1 LIISHNTDES
11 LKEVIQKTVILWK
24 QVELLT
30 CCPAHIFKELCHVMN
45 VSLNVESVQT
55 KLVPVAKIAN
65 LWKILE
71 SVIGI
76 KTNDKYNDQ
85 TPFI

>member
-1 LIISHNTDES
+1 LETGG
-11 LKEVIQKTVILWK
+11 VID
-24 QVELLT
+24 LLSCT
-30 CCPAHIFKELCHVMN
+30 YIHIFKELCHVMN

-55 KLVPVAKIAN
+55 KLVPVAKNAN

-71 SVIGI
+71 SVIGM

-85 TPFI
+85 TPFIE